1 MDLFL
6 FAGKTYILSLL
17 GTYADRLSFYL
28 ESPTEG
34 SLDIEGIGSFPIRSG
49 FNEIPLHM
57 ELSSLPLQFAS
68 EGQMNAVLKA
78 FKVIGRTS
86 NLSVNAPNDLFSA
99 VYPAGNSLFT
109 AWLMPSPTSSTN
121 SITLPGVSKCKAR
134 VLYNPASDIKKQS
147 LPTMEY
153 AQIENFPLPKMVGSC
168 QMSYTG
174 SCSLN
179 GASLP
184 VSNQGVATYFFPG
197 NKVQIGSQTAEAN
210 AAWGGG
216 VTIEADGLVSFTLT
230 LTGDNKPYIL
240 YSPAD
245 SIFYAGYSPE
255 DFADLT
261 FLPVTQWQYVYGLIP
276 LPSSFYGGVFKI
288 EFTDLPA
295 GISAAQEELAFQS
308 FDMREEPVRSISKA
322 PKNTKPELSGIG
334 SPIVLTS
341 SPTQKP
347 ADPAPS
353 YNSKTPF
360 FSNSGAG
367 IVYPGGNAFTGAS
380 LSPLSPSFLSMPSN
394 TDGGLSNAYQGFT
407 GEVALSRMG
416 YSIAAENV
424 QCESDNFPIEG
435 DTAYIDPSL
444 LNGKTIEFAYP
455 FKSVRLAPGQN
466 EIAGYL
472 STFPI
477 PLDTSFQPEN
487 VYAITPRLD
496 AFWSDGTVEWASA
509 NEAWGMDNPNLKYD
523 YTPDIKQPYMTLH
536 STANSTV
543 SLGVHNSNHTPTGCQ
558 IVYQIPAKT
567 DNAASLI
574 FAGGAPIPLIAD
586 SSMHTLDIAPS
597 LQSQATVDLSIQ
609 LQGEIRIYK
618 AEFTEGNWSLYATT
632 GKGYRIS
639 LNPLLR
645 GEIVNLAY
653 WTQSLTFDLINYGAT
668 PSLPGGFELQ
678 ANLNPEIDLAE
689 EAAYEPCY
697 FIFFSNTSPNGAG
710 FFQVQAQGIDEAT
723 GDLVD
728 MSPDLI
734 RFDLSSSPTDAFSY
748 FGGGWFY
755 CSQIGASATVAAW
768 YGGQNYTLY
777 LG

>member
-6 FAGKTYILSLL
+6 FAGKTYTLSLP

-28 ESPTEG
+28 ESPTES
-34 SLDIEGIGSFPIRSG
+34 SLDIEGIGSFQIQAG

-57 ELSSLPLQFAS
+57 ELSSLSLQFAS
-68 EGQMNAVLKA
+68 AGQMNAVLKA

-86 NLSVNAPNDLFSA
+86 TLSVNAPNDLFSA

-109 AWLMPSPTSSTN
+109 AWLMPSPTSPTN
-121 SITLPGVSKCKAR
+121 SITLLGLPKCKAR
-134 VLYNPASDIKKQS
+134 VLYNPASDIKKQT

-153 AQIENFPLPKMVGSC
+153 AQIENFPLPKMIASC
-168 QMSYTG
+168 QLAYTG

-179 GASLP
+179 GVSLP
-184 VSNQGVATYFFPG
+184 VSNQGVAAYSFP
-197 NKVQIGSQTAEAN
+197 NNTVQIGSQEVEAN
-210 AAWGGG
+210 IPWGGG
-216 VTIEADGLVSFTLT
+216 ATIECDGLVSFTLT
-230 LTGDNKPYIL
+230 LAGDSKPYIL
-240 YSPAD
+240 YSPGG

-255 DFADLT
+255 DFANLT
-261 FLPVTQWQYVYGLIP
+261 FLPATQWRYVYGEIS

-288 EFTDLPA
+288 EFTDLPS
-295 GISAAQEELAFQS
+295 GISASQEELAFQI
-308 FDMREEPVRSISKA
+308 FDMKEEPVRSISKA
-322 PKNTKPELSGIG
+322 PKNTKSELSGIG

-347 ADPAPS
+347 TDPAPS

-380 LSPLSPSFLSMPSN
+380 LSPLSASFLSMPAN
-394 TDGGLSNAYQGFT
+394 TDDALSNAYQGFT
-407 GEVALSRMG
+407 GKVALSRMG
-416 YSIAAENV
+416 YSITAENV

-435 DTAYIDPSL
+435 DTVYVDPSL

-455 FKSVRLAPGQN
+455 FKSVQLAPGQS

-496 AFWSDGTVEWASA
+496 AFWSDENVEWASA
-509 NEAWGMDNPNLKYD
+509 NKAWGMDNPNLKYH

-536 STANSTV
+536 SAANSTV
-543 SLGVHNSNHTPTGCQ
+543 SLGVHASNHAPVGCQ
-558 IVYQIPAKT
+558 IAYQIPAKS
-567 DNAASLI
+567 DSAASLI
-574 FAGGAPIPLIAD
+574 FAGGDLIPLIAD
-586 SSMHTLDIAPS
+586 GSMHTLDIAPS
-597 LQSQATVDLSIQ
+597 LQSQSTVDLSIQ

-632 GKGYRIS
+632 GEGYRIS
-639 LNPLLR
+639 LNPLLC
-645 GEIVNLAY
+645 GEVVNLCY
-653 WTQSLTFDLINYGAT
+653 WTHSLTFDLINYGAT

-689 EAAYEPCY
+689 EAAYEPYY
-697 FIFFSNTSPNGAG
+697 FIFFSNTSPNGTG

-723 GDLVD
+723 GELVD

-734 RFDLSSSPTDAFSY
+734 RFELSSSSTGAFSY